1 VVANWRTIRR
11 ELDAYGHGLSE
22 KPEIIGLNKADA
34 VPAEELAKKRQKLKR
49 ASKRPVLVLSG
60 ATRQGVSEAM
70 AALYAVIIEARAKA
84 AAEKQA
90 AEAVAP

>member
-34 VPAEELAKKRQKLKR
+34 VLPEELAKKRQKLKR

-60 ATRQGVSEAM
+60 ATGQGVKETM
-70 AALYAVIIEARAKA
+70 ATLYAAIAAPRAQA
-84 AAEKQA
+84 AAEKGA
-90 AEAVAP
+90 AEPVSS